1 MIERTT
7 LTVTSTSATGFGA
20 ERHEETRIIPRQATI
35 QDLIDMLEL
44 CDTSDR
50 VDQVAITGE
59 EPVKDLYMLGT
70 GPCTDGQVR
79 EAAKKTY
86 HEHMGENIKLHVPR
100 KPSDG
105 LSDPDPSSQREDE
118 TGKREE
124 GPKEEHMKAMMHEAE
139 QVCKQWEKT
148 RRLL

>member
-20 ERHEETRIIPRQATI
+20 EQHEETRIIPRQATI

-50 VDQVAITGE
+50 VDQVTIAGE
-59 EPVKDLYMLGT
+59 EPVKDLYMIG
-70 GPCTDGQVR
+70 
-79 EAAKKTY
+79 
-86 HEHMGENIKLHVPR
+86 VPE

-105 LSDPDPSSQREDE
+105 LSDPDPSPSAGK
-118 TGKREE
+118 TGKHAD
-124 GPKEEHMKAMMHEAE
+124 GAKEEQTTATEEEA
-139 QVCKQWEKT
+139 
-148 RRLL
+148 

>member
-20 ERHEETRIIPRQATI
+20 EQHEETRIIPRQATI

-59 EPVKDLYMLGT
+59 EPVKDLYMVGT
-70 GPCTDGQVR
+70 GPCADGQVQATA
-79 EAAKKTY
+79 EKTY
-86 HEHMGENIKLHVPR
+86 HEHMGENIRLHVPR

-105 LSDPDPSSQREDE
+105 LSDPDPSPSADE

-124 GPKEEHMKAMMHEAE
+124 GPKEEQTTATEEEA
-139 QVCKQWEKT
+139 
-148 RRLL
+148 

>member
-20 ERHEETRIIPRQATI
+20 EQHEETRIIPRQATI

-59 EPVKDLYMLGT
+59 EPVKDLYMVG
-70 GPCTDGQVR
+70 TDGQAH
-79 EAAKKTY
+79 AAEMQVHY
-86 HEHMGENIKLHVPR
+86 EHPGEDIRPHVPGR
-100 KPSDG
+100 SSDG
-105 LSDPDPSSQREDE
+105 RSDPDSSRSEGE

-124 GPKEEHMKAMMHEAE
+124 DPKEEHMEAMRREAE
-139 QVCKQWEKT
+139 QLCEQWEKT

>member
-20 ERHEETRIIPRQATI
+20 EQHEETRIIPRQATI

-59 EPVKDLYMLGT
+59 EPVKDLCMVG
-70 GPCTDGQVR
+70 TDGQVHAA
-79 EAAKKTY
+79 EAKV
-86 HEHMGENIKLHVPR
+86 HCEHPGEDIRPHVPR
-100 KPSDG
+100 RSSDG
-105 LSDPDPSSQREDE
+105 RSDPDPSPSEGE

-124 GPKEEHMKAMMHEAE
+124 DPKEEHMEAMRREAE
-139 QVCKQWEKT
+139 QLFKQWEKT
-148 RRLL
+148 KEAA

>member
-20 ERHEETRIIPRQATI
+20 EQREETRIIPRQATI

-59 EPVKDLYMLGT
+59 EPVKDLYMVGT

-86 HEHMGENIKLHVPR
+86 REHMGEDIRLHVPG

-105 LSDPDPSSQREDE
+105 VPDPDLSPSADE
-118 TGKREE
+118 TGKRDE
-124 GPKEEHMKAMMHEAE
+124 GPKEEHIEAMRREAE
-139 QVCKQWEKT
+139 QLCEQWEKT
-148 RRLL
+148 KKQA

>member
-20 ERHEETRIIPRQATI
+20 EQHEETRIIPRQATI

-50 VDQVAITGE
+50 VDQIAITGE
-59 EPVKDLYMLGT
+59 EPVKDLYMVGT
-70 GPCTDGQVR
+70 GPCADGQVQA
-79 EAAKKTY
+79 AAKKTY
-86 HEHMGENIKLHVPR
+86 HEHMGENIRLHVPR

-105 LSDPDPSSQREDE
+105 RSDPDPSPSEGE

-124 GPKEEHMKAMMHEAE
+124 DPKEEHMEAMKREAE
-139 QVCKQWEKT
+139 QLFKQWEKT
-148 RRLL
+148 KEAA

>member
-20 ERHEETRIIPRQATI
+20 EQHEETRIIPRQATI

-50 VDQVAITGE
+50 VDRVAITGE
-59 EPVKDLYMLGT
+59 EPVKDLYMVGT
-70 GPCTDGQVR
+70 GPCADGQVQ
-79 EAAKKTY
+79 AAAEKTY
-86 HEHMGENIKLHVPR
+86 HEHMGENIRLHVPR

-105 LSDPDPSSQREDE
+105 LSDPDPSRGADE

-124 GPKEEHMKAMMHEAE
+124 GPKEEQTTATEEEA
-139 QVCKQWEKT
+139 
-148 RRLL
+148 

>member
-20 ERHEETRIIPRQATI
+20 EQHEETRIIPRQATI

-50 VDQVAITGE
+50 VDQVTITGE
-59 EPVKDLYMLGT
+59 EPVKDLYMVG
-70 GPCTDGQVR
+70 TDGQAHAAEMQVHYEHPR
-79 EAAKKTY
+79 ED
-86 HEHMGENIKLHVPR
+86 IRPHVPGR
-100 KPSDG
+100 SSDG
-105 LSDPDPSSQREDE
+105 RSDPYPSPSEGG

-124 GPKEEHMKAMMHEAE
+124 GPKEEHMEAMRREAE
-139 QVCKQWEKT
+139 QLFKQWEKT

>member
-20 ERHEETRIIPRQATI
+20 EQREETRIIPRQATI

-50 VDQVAITGE
+50 VDRVAITGE
-59 EPVKDLYMLGT
+59 EPVKDLYMVGT
-70 GPCTDGQVR
+70 GPCADGQVQ
-79 EAAKKTY
+79 AAAEKTY
-86 HEHMGENIKLHVPR
+86 HEHMGENIRLHVPR

-105 LSDPDPSSQREDE
+105 LSDPDPSPGEGE

-124 GPKEEHMKAMMHEAE
+124 DPKEEHMEAMRREAE
-139 QVCKQWEKT
+139 QLFKQWEKT
-148 RRLL
+148 KEQA